1 MVIFQIQNAGASSLF
16 YPLPITNICVE
27 QPEWQFL
34 VLFADSIVT
43 SGSAVAKIHS
53 AIGFY
58 QFSAIV
64 SALSFIF
71 GVGPLA
77 A

>member
-16 YPLPITNICVE
+16 YPVPTTNIRVE

-43 SGSAVAKIHS
+43 SGSAVKRTLVAKIHS
-53 AIGFY
+53 AIGF
-58 QFSAIV
+58 
-64 SALSFIF
+64 
-71 GVGPLA
+71 
-77 A
+77 